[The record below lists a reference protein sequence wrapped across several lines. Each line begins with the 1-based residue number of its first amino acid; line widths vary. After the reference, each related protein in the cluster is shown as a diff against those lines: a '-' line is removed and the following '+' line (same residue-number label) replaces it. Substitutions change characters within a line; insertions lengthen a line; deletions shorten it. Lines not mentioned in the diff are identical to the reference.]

1 MSISASQRARL
12 GVFLVAGAALIA
24 VFVAIPVGLRLT
36 QRQKVF
42 YAHFLGE
49 SISGLE
55 QGADVKFRGVPVGK
69 VTRIRYDRSDLSRV
83 RVDVRV
89 EHDFPLTEDMVGQIG
104 GISIT
109 GIKHLEL
116 TGGSNSSP
124 LRAEGTEIPTKQS
137 VMATLTGKAEEIIL
151 KIEVLLNQLNDL
163 TNPDSSLGKILDNV
177 AVITAEA
184 RGFVAEVRPKIEGS
198 AGSFTSLMTRIDSIS
213 ADVKVITGEARRTFS
228 GQGFSNIVASID
240 SSARSIKQ
248 VSDDVSLVIRQ
259 SREDIMVAMENLREA
274 LENANE
280 LTKILAENPSLLI
293 RGEQQKER
301 ALP

>member
-24 VFVAIPVGLRLT
+24 VFVAIPVGLQLT
-36 QRQKVF
+36 HRQKNY
-42 YAHFLGE
+42 YAYFLDE

-69 VTRIRYDRSDLSRV
+69 VVRIRYDRTDLSRV

-104 GISIT
+104 GLSLT
-109 GIKHLEL
+109 GIKHMEL
-116 TGGSNSSP
+116 GGGTNSSP

-151 KIEVLLNQLNDL
+151 KIEVLLNHLNGL
-163 TNPDSSLGKILDNV
+163 THPDSSLGTILENV
-177 AVITAEA
+177 AEITAEA
-184 RGFVAEVRPKIEGS
+184 KGFVAAVRPKVERS
-198 AGSFTSLMTRIDSIS
+198 AGSFTSLMNRIDSIS
-213 ADVKVITGEARRTFS
+213 QDVKVITA
-228 GQGFSNIVASID
+228 
-240 SSARSIKQ
+240 
-248 VSDDVSLVIRQ
+248 LVIRQ

-280 LTKILAENPSLLI
+280 LTKILAENPSLLL
-293 RGEQQKER
+293 RGEQQRER
-301 ALP
+301 ELQ